1 MIEILNPRV
10 EDMFITAISVIS
22 AWDFSGCF
30 AGGGLGIEFYSLHTH
45 IACIFHEWDPKTPD
59 LKKHRIRGI
68 Q

>member
-22 AWDFSGCF
+22 AWDFSGYF

-45 IACIFHEWDPKTPD
+45 TLHAYFMSGI
-59 LKKHRIRGI
+59 LKPRI
-68 Q
+68 